1 MCTSCMCFQAELEFS
16 VTLSIGVQYY
26 RLNLQ
31 QAQLMDDNMSRN
43 HTEITVAEDECPHH
57 TDCASQDS

>member
-57 TDCASQDS
+57 TDCASQDF

>member
-31 QAQLMDDNMSRN
+31 QTQLMDDNMSRN